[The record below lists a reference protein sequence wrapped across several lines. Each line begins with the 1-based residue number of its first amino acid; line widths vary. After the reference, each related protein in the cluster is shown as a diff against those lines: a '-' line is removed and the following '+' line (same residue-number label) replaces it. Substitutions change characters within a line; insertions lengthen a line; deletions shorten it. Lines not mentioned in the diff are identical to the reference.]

1 MTDVLLTNYLS
12 AVWAPCYHLLSP
24 APTFILH
31 LHKTDSASTSEYL
44 KVPQGT
50 SWYIEVL
57 QSTHFYSQAQLD
69 LHKRECK
76 MLLNLLSLVNHSPN
90 LKLIKSEDKNNS

>member
-50 SWYIEVL
+50 SWYLEVL
-57 QSTHFYSQAQLD
+57 QSTSKYSLLFSGSARSAQE
-69 LHKRECK
+69 RVQ
-76 MLLNLLSLVNHSPN
+76 NAAQPSFPGQSLT
-90 LKLIKSEDKNNS
+90 KFETYKK

>member
-57 QSTHFYSQAQLD
+57 QSTSKYSLLFSGSARSAQE
-69 LHKRECK
+69 RVQ
-76 MLLNLLSLVNHSPN
+76 NAAQPSFPGQSLT
-90 LKLIKSEDKNNS
+90 KFETYKK

>member
-31 LHKTDSASTSEYL
+31 LHKTDLASTSEYL
-44 KVPQGT
+44 RVPQSTSRYFKVPRST
-50 SWYIEVL
+50 SKYFKVL
-57 QSTHFYSQAQLD
+57 TFIL
-69 LHKRECK
+69 R
-76 MLLNLLSLVNHSPN
+76 LNLICTRESAKCCSTFFPWSITHQ
-90 LKLIKSEDKNNS
+90 I